1 MIRKVLPQLLWQYA
15 STDSVYLTF
24 DDGPVPEATP
34 YVLEA
39 LAEYGAKATFFCVGD
54 NVRKYPM
61 LYQQIIEEGHAVGNH
76 TYHHK
81 NGWKTDTSEYLQD
94 VAAAAAVIDSPYF
107 RPPYGKLRPTQMK
120 MLAKDYSIVMWDV
133 LSGDYDPKRTP
144 EQCLQTV
151 VQHSKPGSIIVFHDS
166 VKAIATLKIVL
177 PQVLQAFADNKWRM
191 DILKDP
197 KNL

>member
-81 NGWKTDTSEYLQD
+81 NGWKTDTSQYLQD
-94 VAAAAAVIDSPYF
+94 VAAAASVIDSPYF

-151 VQHSKPGSIIVFHDS
+151 VQYSKPGSIIVFHDS

-197 KNL
+197 KDL